1 RTDPGTGWPAAGVPA
16 GGGGGP
22 RPRPPLHRRGL
33 VGRPGLGPGRGPE
46 QEGGRAGGGPAG
58 PVGAGAGRGGR
69 RRPARRGAG
78 PLQLLTVSTA
88 ARLSRVLLLEQA
100 HQAADPAQDD
110 GTGGVR
116 LEGPGPAGMSEPGG
130 VLAEDPADGRAGT
143 LQEDQHQV
151 TVPWPAGGVD
161 DQLFL
166 GLADGGEL
174 APL

>member
-1 RTDPGTGWPAAGVPA
+1 
-16 GGGGGP
+16 
-22 RPRPPLHRRGL
+22 
-33 VGRPGLGPGRGPE
+33 
-46 QEGGRAGGGPAG
+46 
-58 PVGAGAGRGGR
+58 
-69 RRPARRGAG
+69 RPARRGAG

-100 HQAADPAQDD
+100 HQAADPAQDN

-151 TVPWPAGGVD
+151 TVPGLAGGVY
-161 DQLFL
+161 DQLVL
-166 GLADGGEL
+166 GLDDGGVL
-174 APL
+174 APLLLHRERLRGGRWFHHQPAGAGRRLVPIEGKLTHPVKGQLVT